1 MADRDAGDSRDAFVA
16 SEEVRAEGDAERS
29 AHSRRRLVIGIV
41 AVAVLAVLGGGAAVV
56 VPALAQPPVQQGTQ
70 RVHTATDVVSRGDI
84 AERVRTG
91 GKLGYGNS
99 RALGS
104 TLPGTV
110 TSVPAVGTVIG
121 RGEELLRIDD
131 QPVVLLLGA
140 LPAWRGFAAEMSNGR
155 DVRQLEENLRDLGFF
170 QREPDE
176 EFTWWT
182 AEAIRNWQTAR
193 GLPRTGEL
201 SLGSFVFGP
210 AAVRVRSVDAG
221 PGSPSGGAVLTVTDT
236 GKQITIELDADLASV
251 AAKDSKV
258 QASLPDG
265 TIIDATVTSVGAAIE
280 KEGENGEKT
289 MKVPLVLT
297 PDDPAAGGDVVD
309 VTVSATF
316 TRTLATGVLR
326 VPVLAL
332 LAGPDGTTQ
341 VEVVDGKRSRL
352 VTITTGTFGDGLV
365 EVAKVV
371 DGKLAE
377 GDEVVVAQ

>member
-1 MADRDAGDSRDAFVA
+1 MADRDTRDSRDVLAE
-16 SEEVRAEGDAERS
+16 SEQAGTEGDTERR
-29 AHSRRRLVIGIV
+29 AHPRRRLAIGIV

-56 VPALAQPPVQQGTQ
+56 VPALAQPPAEESAP
-70 RVHTATDVVSRGDI
+70 RVHTATGVVSRGDI
-84 AERVRTG
+84 AEQVRTG

-104 TLPGTV
+104 ALPGTV

-121 RGEELLRIDD
+121 RGEELFRIDD
-131 QPVVLLLGA
+131 QPVVLLFGA
-140 LPAWRGFAAEMSNGR
+140 LPAWRGFEAGMSNGR

-182 AEAIRNWQTAR
+182 AEAIRNWQKAR

-201 SLGSFVFGP
+201 PLGSFMFGP
-210 AAVRVRSVDAG
+210 AAVRVKSVDTG

-236 GKQITIELDADLASV
+236 GKQITIDLDADLASV
-251 AAKDSKV
+251 AAKDTKV

-265 TIIDATVTSVGAAIE
+265 TIIDATVTSVGAPSE
-280 KEGENGEKT
+280 KEGEDGKKT

-297 PDDPAAGGDVVD
+297 PDDPAAGGDVID
-309 VTVSATF
+309 VTVSASF
-316 TRTLATGVLR
+316 TRILATGVLR

-341 VEVVDGKRSRL
+341 VEVVDGKKSRL

-365 EVAKVV
+365 EVVKVV
-371 DGKLAE
+371 DGKLDE